1 LDPEDTLQGIDPL
14 IVIREFDSCATVF
27 GEITDLGIAVVPP
40 RAWANGEP
48 ANGMVIPGHEPEV
61 EDVAIRIAGC
71 EAARGCGEV
80 GRVNPILS

>member
-1 LDPEDTLQGIDPL
+1 
-14 IVIREFDSCATVF
+14 
-27 GEITDLGIAVVPP
+27 
-40 RAWANGEP
+40 
-48 ANGMVIPGHEPEV
+48 MVIPGHEPEV